1 VSSLPNL
8 PTVTVGGNRTRPS
21 AVVAP
26 PAASPVALDG
36 VAGNSIERFAKRA
49 IDVVGALLGL
59 VIATPIMLFVA
70 LAILVSDGSPAIFRQ
85 SRAGAYGKPFVI
97 FKFRTMR
104 RDADAERDGLRA
116 VNEVAGG
123 ASFKMTNDPR
133 VTRLG
138 TWLRKTSIDELP
150 QLWNVLLGE
159 MSLVGPRPHPFDDV
173 AGYQP
178 WQFRR
183 LSVKPGLTGLWQIEG
198 RAETDFDR
206 WVEKDLQYIDG
217 WSLWTDLEIIVRTIP
232 AILKRTGR

>member
-1 VSSLPNL
+1 L
-8 PTVTVGGNRTRPS
+8 
-21 AVVAP
+21 
-26 PAASPVALDG
+26 PVAVDG
-36 VAGNSIERFAKRA
+36 AGRTAVQRVAKRSIDIAGA
-49 IDVVGALLGL
+49 IVGLLIG
-59 VIATPIMLFVA
+59 VPIMLAAAV
-70 LAILVSDGSPAIFRQ
+70 AILIIDGRPVMFRQ
-85 SRAGAYGKPFVI
+85 FRAGAHGEPFVI

-116 VNEVAGG
+116 ANEVAGG

-138 TWLRKTSIDELP
+138 AWLRRTSIDELP
-150 QLWNVLLGE
+150 QLLNVLLGE

-198 RAETDFDR
+198 RAETEFDR
-206 WVEKDLQYIDG
+206 WVEKDLQYIDA
-217 WSLWTDLEIIVRTIP
+217 WSLLTDLEIIVRTIP